1 MAANDDLWT
10 YVKSVYD
17 SDGLVTLT
25 NIRDRTATTVSD
37 SVGLAAAQS
46 VIYLWP
52 AYAQNSFDETDG
64 LHLEVGAV
72 AVIAILWRRGG
83 ASSEIEE
90 VKWDQVWGPDGMIQ
104 KVRRTDPRGRSG
116 PKSNS
121 GTITSSESGTQYGWS
136 DLRSL
141 PAGYMPSVND
151 SRQD

>member
-1 MAANDDLWT
+1 MPAKDDLWA
-10 YVKSVYD
+10 YVESVYD
-17 SDGLVTLT
+17 ADGLVTLT
-25 NIRDRTATTVSD
+25 NIRDRSATTVND
-37 SVGLAAAQS
+37 TVGLAAAQS

-52 AYAQNSFDETDG
+52 AYAQVDFDELDG

-90 VKWDQVWGPDGMIQ
+90 VKWDQVWGPEGMIQ
-104 KVRRTDPRGRSG
+104 KVRRTDPRGRAG

-141 PAGYMPSVND
+141 PAGYMPSVYGTN
-151 SRQD
+151 QD

>member
-1 MAANDDLWT
+1 MAAKDDLWA
-10 YVKSVYD
+10 YVESVYD
-17 SDGLVTLT
+17 ADGLVTLT
-25 NIRDRTATTVSD
+25 NIRDRSATTVND
-37 SVGLAAAQS
+37 TVGLAAAQS

-52 AYAQNSFDETDG
+52 AYAQVDFDELDG

-90 VKWDQVWGPDGMIQ
+90 VKWDQVWGPEGMIQ
-104 KVRRTDPRGRSG
+104 KVRRTDPRGRAG

-141 PAGYMPSVND
+141 PAGYMPSVYGTN
-151 SRQD
+151 QD

>member
-1 MAANDDLWT
+1 MAAKDTLWT
-10 YVKSVYD
+10 YVTSIYD

-37 SVGLAAAQS
+37 SVGTAASQS

-52 AYAQNSFDETDG
+52 AYAQTEFDETDG

-72 AVIAILWRRGG
+72 AVISVLWRRGG
-83 ASSEIEE
+83 ASSAIEE
-90 VKWDQVWGPDGMIQ
+90 VKWDQVWGPEGMIQ
-104 KVRRTDPRGRSG
+104 KVRRTDARARAQ

-121 GTITSSESGTQYGWS
+121 GTKTSKESGTQFGWS

-141 PAGYMPSVND
+141 PANYMPKVRD
-151 SRQD
+151 TDQE